1 MEELKRPNGQSW
13 SLDLNLKH
21 NQRMG
26 ITKVNGGF
34 NINTDL
40 GSLTYSTE
48 EKAVEALIRQGYN
61 ADLFFNRE
69 GDHQT

>member
-1 MEELKRPNGQSW
+1 MEKTRRPNGQPW

-26 ITKVNGGF
+26 ITKVSGGF

-48 EKAVEALIRQGYN
+48 EKAAESLIRQGYN

>member
-1 MEELKRPNGQSW
+1 MSELTRPNGQSW
-13 SLDLNLKH
+13 NLDLNLKC

-26 ITKVNGGF
+26 ITKVGSGF

-40 GSLTYSTE
+40 GSLTYASKE
-48 EKAVEALIRQGYN
+48 EASEALIRQGYN
-61 ADLFFNRE
+61 SSLFFYRE